1 MNNEETQ
8 LGIAMATAN
17 SSSDSA
23 RQQEVLGAFIKTAT
37 RLLLLTTK
45 AVNHPCLVLMGRS
58 SEQKWPPG

>member
-23 RQQEVLGAFIKTAT
+23 RQRQVLGAFIKTST
-37 RLLLLTTK
+37 RLLLFM
-45 AVNHPCLVLMGRS
+45 NHHSLVPISRS
-58 SEQKWPPG
+58 SEQKCPPG